1 MPTAIFAILSGILGR
16 KTPLLSSGYEKGVIL
31 WKYPDR
37 REEWK
42 NDHVIGLIENLGMPN
57 GSSWILIWTL
67 VQFVARN

>member
-1 MPTAIFAILSGILGR
+1 VGVDR
-16 KTPLLSSGYEKGVIL
+16 QETPFLSSGYEKGVIL
-31 WKYPDR
+31 CEYLDR